1 MGLHVVDS
9 CGWLEYFLD
18 TPLADFF
25 EPVILDEDQLIVP
38 VIALYEV
45 HKRLSQLVPAEL
57 VNQCLQV
64 MQRGK
69 VVALDSEAALQ
80 ASALAQQYNLAMADA
95 MMYSIALQQQA
106 TFWTQDVDYQGLPD
120 VRFQAKVGG

>member
-120 VRFQAKVGG
+120 VSFQAKVVG